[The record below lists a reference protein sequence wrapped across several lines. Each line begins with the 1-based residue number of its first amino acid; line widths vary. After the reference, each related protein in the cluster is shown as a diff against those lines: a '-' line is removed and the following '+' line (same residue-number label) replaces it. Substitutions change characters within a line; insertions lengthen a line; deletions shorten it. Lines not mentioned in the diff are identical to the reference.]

1 MLSSQFTFQRAVFSS
16 IKLLLAVSF
25 LLVGCDIKS
34 TNPTATDETDTTQTI
49 IDPVEKPDTNKTQ
62 DKPDIQGETTVF
74 DIAMIII

>member
-49 IDPVEKPDTNKTQ
+49 IDPVEKP
-62 DKPDIQGETTVF
+62 IQINSG
-74 DIAMIII
+74 

>member
-62 DKPDIQGETTVF
+62 DTTRHTGRNNRF
-74 DIAMIII
+74 RHRR